1 MIRASASAKLGAT
14 RVSAALSGGL
24 RFSGNKR
31 SSCGRLFVSTQHQLG
46 HARDNT
52 GKGLHTTPGIVT
64 AQQHARANSTSMR
77 KHQQQEHVLT
87 GGGATVNKVN
97 ARTNVLECSLTEG
110 ILYIAYNIHSTPE
123 VPGNG
128 GLRIG
133 TYPSPGAAQDE
144 AVALTE
150 AMSAK
155 HAMYDT
161 GFTGAKLVFDS
172 DVPIQNLCK
181 DTLMNE
187 VATSLGAMNGA
198 VYTGCDMN
206 TTHKVRGGEGRG
218 GRHFSLLVDPESS
231 RDARLSNNI
240 MASGESSLS

>member
-1 MIRASASAKLGAT
+1 MIRASSVGAKLGPM
-14 RVSAALSGGL
+14 RLPAALSGGL
-24 RFSGNKR
+24 RFLGDKAG
-31 SSCGRLFVSTQHQLG
+31 CGRLFVGTRRREHQHHLLQG
-46 HARDNT
+46 IGGN
-52 GKGLHTTPGIVT
+52 GLHTSTIPGIAT
-64 AQQHARANSTSMR
+64 AHQHARAKSTSIR
-77 KHQQQEHVLT
+77 QHQQHESILEGAGVV
-87 GGGATVNKVN
+87 GATAVHKVN
-97 ARTNVLECSLTEG
+97 ARTNVRECSLTEG
-110 ILYIAYNIHSTPE
+110 VLYMAYDVHASPE

-155 HAMYDT
+155 HAMYGT

-172 DVPIQNLCK
+172 DVPIQNLNK
-181 DTLMNE
+181 DTLMTE

-206 TTHKVRGGEGRG
+206 TTHKVSRGEGRED
-218 GRHFSLLVDPESS
+218 RHFPLIGGS
-231 RDARLSNNI
+231 
-240 MASGESSLS
+240 

>member
-1 MIRASASAKLGAT
+1 MIRASSRAKLST
-14 RVSAALSGGL
+14 PRVAAALTGGL
-24 RFSGNKR
+24 RSSRNNKR
-31 SSCGRLFVSTQHQLG
+31 SSRLFVTRRCEDHGL
-46 HARDNT
+46 ARARANT
-52 GKGLHTTPGIVT
+52 GRGLHTTTPGTIAT
-64 AQQHARANSTSMR
+64 AQQHARANSTSIR
-77 KHQQQEHVLT
+77 KHQQQESVLT
-87 GGGATVNKVN
+87 GVIGATVHKVN

-110 ILYIAYNIHSTPE
+110 ILYIAYDIHSTPE

-181 DTLMNE
+181 DTLMTE

-206 TTHKVRGGEGRG
+206 TTHKVRGGGEREDSG
-218 GRHFSLLVDPESS
+218 FPLLHGS
-231 RDARLSNNI
+231 
-240 MASGESSLS
+240 

>member
-1 MIRASASAKLGAT
+1 M
-14 RVSAALSGGL
+14 
-24 RFSGNKR
+24 
-31 SSCGRLFVSTQHQLG
+31 
-46 HARDNT
+46 T
-52 GKGLHTTPGIVT
+52 GVV
-64 AQQHARANSTSMR
+64 A
-77 KHQQQEHVLT
+77 
-87 GGGATVNKVN
+87 ATVNKVN
-97 ARTNVLECSLTEG
+97 DRTNVLECSLTEG
-110 ILYIAYNIHSTPE
+110 ILYIAYDIHSTPE

-133 TYPSPGAAQDE
+133 TYPSPSAAQDE

-206 TTHKVRGGEGRG
+206 TTHKVRAQGKGE
-218 GRHFSLLVDPESS
+218 E
-231 RDARLSNNI
+231 RLFPLFCGS
-240 MASGESSLS
+240 

>member
-1 MIRASASAKLGAT
+1 MIRASSGARLSTT
-14 RVSAALSGGL
+14 RVAAALSGGL
-24 RFSGNKR
+24 RLSSNKR
-31 SSCGRLFVSTQHQLG
+31 STSSRLFVSSRGQRHLL
-46 HARDNT
+46 ARARHNT
-52 GKGLHTTPGIVT
+52 GKGLHTTTPGIAT
-64 AQQHARANSTSMR
+64 AQQHARANSTSIR
-77 KHQQQEHVLT
+77 KQQQQEPVLT
-87 GGGATVNKVN
+87 GVVAANVNKVN
-97 ARTNVLECSLTEG
+97 DRTNVLECSLTEG
-110 ILYIAYNIHSTPE
+110 ILYIAYDIHSTPE

-206 TTHKVRGGEGRG
+206 TTHKVRGRGEREE
-218 GRHFSLLVDPESS
+218 RPFP
-231 RDARLSNNI
+231 LSWILRAHTLRPSYIILRVN
-240 MASGESSLS
+240 